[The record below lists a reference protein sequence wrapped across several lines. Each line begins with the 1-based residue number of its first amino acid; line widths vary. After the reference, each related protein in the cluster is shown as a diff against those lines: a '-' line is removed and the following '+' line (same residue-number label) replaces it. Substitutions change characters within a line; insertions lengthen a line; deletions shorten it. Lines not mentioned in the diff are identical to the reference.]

1 MRIAYI
7 QSIGGASGDMLLS
20 ALLDLGLPLEALQGE
35 LAKLGLDGYELTAT
49 LETRREVRGTKLS
62 VNILDRT
69 RYSPRALLD
78 CIAQSSLP
86 AEIKEKCEKTLSAL
100 WQAESRVHGEPQ
112 QALEL
117 EELGSID
124 TLVDVVGVAVGLW
137 HLGVRQVYA
146 APLVLG
152 APSPPRWPGG
162 YSNPAPATLELVAMY
177 GAPVA
182 ADLPVFQGAGELTT
196 PTGAAIIASMAT
208 FERPAMSVT
217 GVGVGLGTRDP
228 ENFPNVV
235 RVWLG
240 ETAAASV
247 ARLQGNIVLLETNM
261 DDVTGETLGYAQ
273 ERLFAL
279 GALDVWYTPVQ
290 MKKNRPGVVFSA
302 LVPQSLDVW
311 YTPVQMKKNR
321 PGVVFSALV
330 PQSLEGEAVALILRE
345 TPTLGIRTR
354 PVERYVAE
362 RENVPLETDLG
373 IISVKVKSL
382 EGKAVSVSPEFED
395 CRRVALETGL
405 PLQEVY
411 QRAEAEA
418 RRRLL

>member
-78 CIAQSSLP
+78 CVAQSSLP

-112 QALEL
+112 QDLEL
-117 EELGSID
+117 EELGSVD

-240 ETAAASV
+240 ETASPSGT
-247 ARLQGNIVLLETNM
+247 RRQGNIVLLETNM
-261 DDVTGETLGYAQ
+261 DDVTGEALGYAQ
-273 ERLFAL
+273 ECLFAL
-279 GALDVWYTPVQ
+279 GA
-290 MKKNRPGVVFSA
+290 
-302 LVPQSLDVW
+302 LDVW